1 MGASLRD
8 EIKQH
13 RPFRSLEE
21 EAGLNLLRTTRLL
34 LDRSEAFYREHG
46 LTPTQ
51 YNVLRILRGAGD
63 GGLGRNEI
71 RERLLDRMPDV
82 TRLLDKME
90 DMGLVKRLR
99 STTDRRCVPTTLTDK
114 GRDLV
119 NALDDPVAAMQREQ
133 FGHLTP
139 GQLHSLIETLTLIR
153 ARLPQE

>member
-1 MGASLRD
+1 MSASLRD
-8 EIKQH
+8 EIQQH

-21 EAGLNLLRTTRLL
+21 EAALNLLRTTQLL
-34 LDRSEAFYREHG
+34 SDRAEAFYHEHG

-71 RERLLDRMPDV
+71 RERLLSRMPDV

-90 DMGLVKRLR
+90 DAGLVKRLR

-114 GRDLV
+114 GRELV
-119 NALDDPVAAMQREQ
+119 DSLDEPVAATQQAQ